1 MSARLVRIIAWSKP
15 LPTGIGANAQPL
27 SEGDNS
33 ITVAGVSFARSVKIQ
48 FTSGDVQFDFLSVN
62 GLEQDACYAESAVP
76 GTPIAECNLL
86 SQRHVAPR
94 AERHNTRRSKQ
105 LCRLKGGANYRVAK
119 TVANGNWFNGN
130 AQPLALGENTITVSA
145 VSFARSV
152 KFQFSSGDIGPE
164 RFGLERHRFNCGAG
178 CTDDSACNY
187 DDSATADDG
196 SCTYPDSEVVDC
208 DGNCVA
214 H

>member
-1 MSARLVRIIAWSKP
+1 MLCRIGRSRNSHRGVQLVWP
-15 LPTGIGANAQPL
+15 GA
-27 SEGDNS
+27 
-33 ITVAGVSFARSVKIQ
+33 
-48 FTSGDVQFDFLSVN
+48 
-62 GLEQDACYAESAVP
+62 
-76 GTPIAECNLL
+76 
-86 SQRHVAPR
+86 QRHVAPR
-94 AERHNTRRSKQ
+94 AERHNTGRSKQ
-105 LCRLKGGANYRVAK
+105 LCRSDPGAQRGFLPEGGANYRVAK

-152 KFQFSSGDIGPE
+152 KFQFSSGDV
-164 RFGLERHRFNCGAG
+164 GLSALALNGADLICGAG

-208 DGNCVA
+208 DGNCLASVDCA
-214 H
+214 GECGGTAVLDDCGVCGGDGSSCAWPT